1 MTALTERPCP
11 VSRIC
16 SGVARPLLAF
26 ALAATVT
33 ACGGS
38 DPTVPGPPAAGTANG
53 ATVAAG
59 ATLLGSV
66 GTKAE
71 PNSFVIALT
80 DSAGA
85 PVTTVP
91 AGSYTIKVMDYAEIH
106 DFVLSGDGVDEETDV
121 AGTGESTFQV
131 TLKPGTYTYKCGPH
145 PSMNGSFTV
154 T

>member
-1 MTALTERPCP
+1 MTALTERHRP

-16 SGVARPLLAF
+16 SALARPLLAL
-26 ALAATVT
+26 ALAATAT
-33 ACGGS
+33 ACGSS
-38 DPTVPGPPAAGTANG
+38 DPTVPAPPAAGAGNG

-66 GTKAE
+66 GTKSE
-71 PNSFVIALT
+71 PESFVIALT
-80 DSAGA
+80 DAAGV

-91 AGSYTIKVMDYAEIH
+91 AGNYTIKVMDYAEIH

-131 TLKPGTYTYKCGPH
+131 TFKPGTYTYKCDPH
-145 PSMNGSFTV
+145 PSMNGSLTV

>member
-1 MTALTERPCP
+1 M
-11 VSRIC
+11 SRIC

-38 DPTVPGPPAAGTANG
+38 DPTVPGPPAAGTA
-53 ATVAAG
+53 TG

-71 PNSFVIALT
+71 PDSFVIALT

-85 PVTTVP
+85 PITTVP

-121 AGTGESTFQV
+121 AGTGESIFQV